1 MHKETLD
8 SLRQEYAAKILI
20 PNVECTGGV
29 VSVRRKG
36 KRRVV
41 MHFDT
46 GETRIDIIPQEV
58 LLRGNVA
65 AYLESLIGS
74 MFVQIDWAINGLRLE
89 DRSPVNMNLLHEA
102 VAKELKS
109 RLAAKL
115 YSMSEGGDS
124 VQSL

>member
-1 MHKETLD
+1 MRTETLD
-8 SLRQEYAAKILI
+8 SMRQEYAAKILI

-58 LLRGNVA
+58 LLSGNVA
-65 AYLESLIGS
+65 AYLKSLIGS
-74 MFVQIDWAINGLRLE
+74 MFVQIDWAINGVRLE
-89 DRSPVNMNLLHEA
+89 DKSPVNMNMLHEA
-102 VAKELKS
+102 VAKELES
-109 RLAAKL
+109 RLVAKL
-115 YSMSEGGDS
+115 HSMSEGGDS

>member
-1 MHKETLD
+1 MRTETLD
-8 SLRQEYAAKILI
+8 SMRQEYAAKILI

-58 LLRGNVA
+58 LLSGNVA
-65 AYLESLIGS
+65 AYLKSLIGS
-74 MFVQIDWAINGLRLE
+74 MFVQIDWAINGVRLE
-89 DRSPVNMNLLHEA
+89 DKSPVNMNMLHEA
-102 VAKELKS
+102 VDKELES
-109 RLAAKL
+109 RLVAKL
-115 YSMSEGGDS
+115 HSMSEGGDS
-124 VQSL
+124 VQPL